1 MPPVLYCWVE
11 EVVEC
16 CELRLVSSGL
26 VVDYSDAS
34 ARRVA
39 VSSGGIHAVHTVDI
53 LFDID
58 GQVVSESHGAL
69 YTVFGIYE
77 VKWCELLF
85 FFKHSHKDMFDEIAH
100 HPCLTYQRC
109 GVTFAS
115 PVELLVDAFGDKT
128 VESAFRFY
136 YAVEHIIGYLYRLG
150 IPAPSCIYLFG
161 DSMDYCAVGG
171 RVHIVREFIV
181 GIQSSKLLKIE
192 SEWAADVV
200 VD

>member
-1 MPPVLYCWVE
+1 
-11 EVVEC
+11 
-16 CELRLVSSGL
+16 
-26 VVDYSDAS
+26 
-34 ARRVA
+34 
-39 VSSGGIHAVHTVDI
+39 
-53 LFDID
+53 
-58 GQVVSESHGAL
+58 
-69 YTVFGIYE
+69 
-77 VKWCELLF
+77 
-85 FFKHSHKDMFDEIAH
+85 MFDEIAH